1 MAKVIWSEI
10 ENYEGMYEIS
20 STGIVRSKN
29 RLVTRT
35 YQNGKVVTQPI
46 LGQNIKLTINTYSGY
61 LECNL
66 CKDGQ
71 TKTKSVH
78 RLVAQAFLPNPDNK
92 PAVNHK
98 DGNKLNNDVNNLEW
112 VTAKENT
119 AHAIQTG
126 LFAPN
131 IEPLKTFW
139 SNKLNGG
146 E

>member
-1 MAKVIWSEI
+1 MAQVIWANI
-10 ENYEGMYEIS
+10 KDYESIYEIS

-29 RLVTRT
+29 RVVTKRYST
-35 YQNGKVVTQPI
+35 GKVVTQPI
-46 LGQNIKLTINTYSGY
+46 IGHNIKLSKNINSGY

-66 CKDGQ
+66 CKGGE
-71 TKTKSVH
+71 TKTRPVH
-78 RLVAQAFLPNPDNK
+78 RLVAEAFLPNPENK

-112 VTAKENT
+112 VTYKENT
-119 AHAIQTG
+119 THAIQTG
-126 LFAPN
+126 LFTPN
-131 IEPLKTFW
+131 IEPLRTFW